1 MMRLL
6 TALRRLAMPAL
17 VPVVIAACASTPEIR
32 YYTLVPPAPDRQ
44 HGGPPWFSL
53 DVRSVPEQVDHPQLV
68 VRTGPGRLALRESRQ
83 WLAPLASEV
92 EAGLSAALGER
103 APGPFAPG
111 AQPVELR
118 LRVERFESVPAS
130 YVLQETSWSLLVAG
144 APDPLRCH
152 SVVRVAVAAGDD
164 ALVTGHQQ
172 ALQQL
177 ADSIVATVAAG
188 ALRCPA
194 VPVSGEPG

>member
-1 MMRLL
+1 MMRPM
-6 TALRRLAMPAL
+6 TVLRRLLMPAL

-32 YYTLVPPAPDRQ
+32 YYTLVPPAADGR
-44 HGGPPWFSL
+44 HGGAPWFTL
-53 DVRSVPEQVDHPQLV
+53 DVRAVPEQVDHPQLV

-103 APGPFAPG
+103 VPGSFAPG
-111 AQPVELR
+111 SRPVELR

-152 SVVRVAVAAGDD
+152 SVVRVPVTVGDD
-164 ALVTGHQQ
+164 ALVAGHQQ
-172 ALQQL
+172 ALQRL
-177 ADSIVATVAAG
+177 ADAIVATVAADE
-188 ALRCPA
+188 LRCPA
-194 VPVSGEPG
+194 VPGSGEPG